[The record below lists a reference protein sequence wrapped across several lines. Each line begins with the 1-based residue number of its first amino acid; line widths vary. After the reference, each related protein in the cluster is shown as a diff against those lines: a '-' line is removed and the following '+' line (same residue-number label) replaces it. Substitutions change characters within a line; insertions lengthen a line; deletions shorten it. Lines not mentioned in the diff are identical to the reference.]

1 MGATVDTFKT
11 SHQAVTG
18 LLELVG
24 SSKGQQ
30 RIDALNGLK
39 EAVLAHI
46 KDENRIIQEA
56 IGKPD
61 ADGSFKSSAQ
71 GFLEELGD
79 IAQSALLPFFDKY
92 SSPDIVDSK
101 EFMGDFSGI
110 KGALS
115 DRISFEEETFYPELE
130 KLSY

>member
-11 SHQAVTG
+11 AHQAVTG

-30 RIDALNGLK
+30 RIDALNDLK

-46 KDENRIIQEA
+46 KDENSIIQEA

-71 GFLEELGD
+71 GFLEELVD

>member
-11 SHQAVTG
+11 AHQAVTG

-24 SSKGQQ
+24 LSKGQQ

>member
-1 MGATVDTFKT
+1 MGSTIDTFKT
-11 SHQAVTG
+11 THQAVTG

-30 RIDALNGLK
+30 RAEALSSLK
-39 EAVLAHI
+39 EAVLSHI
-46 KDENRIIQEA
+46 EDENRVIHEA
-56 IGKPD
+56 MNKPD
-61 ADGSFKSSAQ
+61 ADGSFKSSAE
-71 GFLEELGD
+71 GFLEELGN

-92 SSPDIVDSK
+92 SSSDIVDSN
-101 EFMGDFSGI
+101 EFMGDFGGI

-130 KLSY
+130 KMAY